1 MKKDTDNRFL
11 DLGSSS
17 KSQSLSPQHHKPI
30 NVVKILPQ
38 NHSLHPKSRASI
50 DDVPLPSHYL
60 KILAAEKEFKN
71 VKNPQPPT
79 QTFIQRHFSIGRHFS
94 IAKNFLTDGAKI
106 IKGRFKTKKNPFGDG
121 STPPNTVGGKTRKN
135 KNPIKKPSNGLKIMP
150 KQPSKPKKIKA
161 KKVKSIHR

>member
-1 MKKDTDNRFL
+1 MKKAPVYRFL

-30 NVVKILPQ
+30 KVVKILPQ
-38 NHSLHPKSRASI
+38 NYSPHPKPRASI

-60 KILAAEKEFKN
+60 EILAAEKEFKN

-79 QTFIQRHFSIGRHFS
+79 QTFIQRHFGIGRHFS

-106 IKGRFKTKKNPFGDG
+106 IKGKFKTKKNPFGDG
-121 STPPNTVGGKTRKN
+121 STPPNTVGGKTQKN
-135 KNPIKKPSNGLKIMP
+135 KNPIKKPSNRLKLMP